1 MFLESPVTLVN
12 VTSLLIQF
20 SLWLD
25 GWVSTWSRINRRG
38 TFEISYLKMQSVLF
52 SHTNPVVKPN
62 YPWTPL
68 ILNGHMLGLTFQPT
82 VLYCNSKWPYFR
94 PLPAGMMLISH
105 SHKPFQSQH
114 TRDITGGSVVP
125 GGTVRPGGYTVRQ
138 GGDRWVIS
146 QASHSSCHKI
156 ILRAGDLT
164 TCRARWSGSRWCG

>member
-105 SHKPFQSQH
+105 SHKPFQSQPY
-114 TRDITGGSVVP
+114 RDITQQYQQP
-125 GGTVRPGGYTVRQ
+125 GW
-138 GGDRWVIS
+138 DLIS
-146 QASHSSCHKI
+146 YRNRKSLWLQSKGIFISCPIVEVLFFILADNPKI
-156 ILRAGDLT
+156 FTGPDFGPT
-164 TCRARWSGSRWCG
+164 